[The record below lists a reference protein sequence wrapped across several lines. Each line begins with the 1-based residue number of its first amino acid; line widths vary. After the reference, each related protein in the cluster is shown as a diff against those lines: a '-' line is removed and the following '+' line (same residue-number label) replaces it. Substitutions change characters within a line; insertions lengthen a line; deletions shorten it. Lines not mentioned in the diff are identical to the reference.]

1 MTVWLDWL
9 IPAAAGLGVASLG
22 WLVLDWLATLL
33 GRLKQRFQHSRQANA
48 LTRLAAV
55 MQGDLAEP
63 LAAGG
68 SARRS
73 VISLPALFPIL
84 VAAAGLAGATV
95 ASDWLLSPALLL
107 IGLWGGY
114 MFRTYQGKSERRQ
127 DADHIQSL
135 IETFSSVWMVRQSV
149 FATLEEGVR
158 LLPDGAV
165 RDVIVEADNR
175 YRLNAALAEC
185 LAPLHRLRSPH
196 LDEFAYILER
206 VATSDLEVTAEML
219 AQLKTRVK
227 NQRSRENRSRVTTA
241 RLRSMVRVMQGALG
255 AALVASLTLGLW
267 RAFWLETLGHR
278 LLFMALVL
286 TGIGMSA
293 YFEGRVNTLGEELS

>member
-22 WLVLDWLATLL
+22 WLLLDWLASLL

-55 MQGDLAEP
+55 MQGDLVEALP
-63 LAAGG
+63 AGN
-68 SARRS
+68 STRRS
-73 VISLPALFPIL
+73 VVSLPALFPIL
-84 VAAAGLAGATV
+84 VAAAGLVGAIV

-107 IGLWGGY
+107 IGLWGAY

-149 FATLEEGVR
+149 FAALEEGVC

-175 YRLNAALAEC
+175 YRLNAALVEC

-227 NQRSRENRSRVTTA
+227 NQRARENRARVTTA

-267 RAFWLETLGHR
+267 RAYWLETFGHR

-286 TGIGMSA
+286 GGIGMSA
-293 YFEGRVNTLGEELS
+293 YFEGRVNNLGEELS